1 MVHYKLTYFQV
12 RGLGESIRLILTHS
26 GQKWEEVNPDFQGW
40 QGSPLKEKT
49 PFGKLPV
56 LEVDGKPLAETFAIC
71 RYLSKKYGLAG
82 KDDWE
87 QAKVDE
93 IADFHKDVA
102 LEIGPFF
109 RVFFGFAPGDKD
121 KMHKE
126 VFLPAVEKYFPTYV
140 RALKESGSGFL
151 TKGGLTWP
159 DFLVAEFLTTINNI
173 DSTILKKY
181 PELEQYRQRVH
192 SQPTIKS
199 YVAGR
204 KHSVV

>member
-1 MVHYKLTYFQV
+1 MVQYKLTYFQV
-12 RGLGESIRLILTHS
+12 RGLGESIRLILTHA
-26 GQKWEEVNPDFQGW
+26 GQKWEEVNVDFQGW
-40 QGSPLKEKT
+40 PQLKDKT

-82 KDDWE
+82 KDEWE

-102 LEIGPFF
+102 HEIAPFI
-109 RVFFGFAPGDKD
+109 RVFVDFVPGDKD

-126 VFLPAVEKYFPTYV
+126 VLLPAVEKNFPVYV
-140 RALKESGSGFL
+140 RVLKNSGSGFL

-159 DFLVAEFLTTINNI
+159 DFLVAEFLTTINNM
-173 DSTILKKY
+173 DATILKKY
-181 PELEQYRQRVH
+181 PDLEQYRQRVH

-199 YVAGR
+199 YVAAR